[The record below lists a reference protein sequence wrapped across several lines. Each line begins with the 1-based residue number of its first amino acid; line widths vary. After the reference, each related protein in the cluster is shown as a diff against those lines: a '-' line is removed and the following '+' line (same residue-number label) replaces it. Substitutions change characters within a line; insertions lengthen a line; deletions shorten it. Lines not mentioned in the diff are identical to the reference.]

1 MLGRLPGCARY
12 RHCRRKCDG
21 NLSRRAL
28 AVGYG
33 ICGQGS
39 SAPWSRAAC
48 SVRAICNWRMTEEI
62 EEALRGAKRVIAD
75 PLYKPIVPA
84 KSEFYPLPH
93 EAFSGR
99 IYRKQIPNLAERV

>member
-1 MLGRLPGCARY
+1 MTAKSLAA
-12 RHCRRKCDG
+12 
-21 NLSRRAL
+21 AL
-28 AVGYG
+28 AVGFG
-33 ICGQGS
+33 IWARVICPVE
-39 SAPWSRAAC
+39 APEGVLGAC
-48 SVRAICNWRMTEEI
+48 DLQLEDEEEI

-75 PLYKPIVPA
+75 PLYRRIVPA